1 MTLIENQFFALLR
14 AGLWNK
20 EPDISLFE
28 GDIAWGELLDMAK
41 KQTVLG
47 VLGDGIGK
55 LPEEYRPSPADLHRV
70 KSQLHLIRRSHLLL
84 NATLKEVCARLREAD
99 IHPILLKGQGVAL
112 CYRYPEQRQC
122 GDIDLYICPGDYEKA
137 CSVVRDFGQKT
148 GEESESIQHYHFTRN
163 GVTIEIHR
171 LAAYSVVP
179 SVNRK
184 LQHLISRYLQEK
196 DSGCRYWEE
205 AGVLLPPV
213 NFDAFYLF
221 YHFAKHFMQTGTG
234 LRQVCDWVRYLHV
247 HQSELDKERLLADV
261 RLLGLMPL
269 WEIFGC
275 IAVDYLGLPE
285 HEFPGFNPDKRKKAR
300 RVVSLIFK
308 VGNFGQY
315 APIKGERPKSYYRGK
330 LYAFGK
336 WLWWKQQIFTLS
348 PLIFSRWSLYSFGY
362 SLRVALLR
370 L

>member
-28 GDIAWGELLDMAK
+28 GNVAWGELLDMAK

-55 LPEEYRPSPADLHRV
+55 LPEEYRPSPADLHRL

-84 NATLKEVCARLREAD
+84 NATLKEVCARLRESD

-122 GDIDLYICPGDYEKA
+122 GDIDLYIPSGDYEKA
-137 CSVVRDFGQKT
+137 CSLVRGFGRQT
-148 GEESESIQHYHFTRN
+148 GEEKESIQHYHFIRN

-184 LQHLISRYLQEK
+184 LQHLISWYLQEK
-196 DSGCRYWEE
+196 DSGCRHWEE

-221 YHFAKHFMQTGTG
+221 YHFAKHFIQAGTG
-234 LRQVCDWVRYLHV
+234 LRQYRIA
-247 HQSELDKERLLADV
+247 AD
-261 RLLGLMPL
+261 
-269 WEIFGC
+269 
-275 IAVDYLGLPE
+275 
-285 HEFPGFNPDKRKKAR
+285 
-300 RVVSLIFK
+300 
-308 VGNFGQY
+308 
-315 APIKGERPKSYYRGK
+315 
-330 LYAFGK
+330 
-336 WLWWKQQIFTLS
+336 
-348 PLIFSRWSLYSFGY
+348 
-362 SLRVALLR
+362 LR
-370 L
+370 LGALPACPSV